1 VHEDFWSTRID
12 ISCPRCR
19 QMFKVR
25 LRKLQFGSELVCRL
39 CRHEF
44 EASSNSDLPEVQTA
58 LAHMKAIVEQR
69 LIRPKPHTAGAV
81 TTSSGRGKDA
91 EPQADRLGTVVPGS
105 VASRG
110 SSDP

>member
-1 VHEDFWSTRID
+1 MHKDFWSTRID

-25 LRKLQFGSELVCRL
+25 LRKLQFGSELICRL

-44 EASSNSDLPEVQTA
+44 EASRNSDLPEVQTA
-58 LAHMKAIVEQR
+58 LAHMKAIVEQH
-69 LIRPKPHTAGAV
+69 LIRSKPNTAGAV
-81 TTSSGRGKDA
+81 TASGGQGKDT
-91 EPQADRLGTVVPGS
+91 ELQADRLGTLATEG
-105 VASRG
+105 VARRR